1 MIEASWFVE
10 VDFSHGPR
18 IVSGEAEA
26 KSFFDRLVEEVRQR
40 NPAIGDKS

>member
-26 KSFFDRLVEEVRQR
+26 NDFFDRLVEEVRRR
-40 NPAIGDKS
+40 NPAIRGES